1 MKKIKVAYV
10 CVHNSCRSQMA
21 EAIAK
26 KYYSDKFYSYSAGTH
41 TKDIINQDA
50 VRVFKIIE
58 GVEMNE
64 EHKPKLIS
72 DIPELDIVITMGCNV
87 NCPTLPSK
95 FINNFIFC
103 NENPLILI
111 FVFLIINIMNIQ
123 DAIPMSSILINF
135 KPLI

>member
-1 MKKIKVAYV
+1 
-10 CVHNSCRSQMA
+10 MA

-95 FINNFIFC
+95 FREDWGLEDPTGKEDSEFEKTI
-103 NENPLILI
+103 ILI
-111 FVFLIINIMNIQ
+111 KEKMNNLLKRIEEKE
-123 DAIPMSSILINF
+123 IVL
-135 KPLI
+135 

>member
-1 MKKIKVAYV
+1 MIKIGFI

-58 GVEMNE
+58 GVDMNE

-95 FINNFIFC
+95 FREDWGLEDPTGKEDSEFEKTI
-103 NENPLILI
+103 ILI
-111 FVFLIINIMNIQ
+111 KEKMNNLLKRIEEKE
-123 DAIPMSSILINF
+123 IVL
-135 KPLI
+135 

>member
-1 MKKIKVAYV
+1 MIKIGFI

-95 FINNFIFC
+95 FREDWGLEDPTGKEDSEFEKTI
-103 NENPLILI
+103 ILI
-111 FVFLIINIMNIQ
+111 KEKMNNLLKRIEEKE
-123 DAIPMSSILINF
+123 IVL
-135 KPLI
+135 